1 MDIFSVITLLGGLAM
16 FLYGMEVMGD
26 GLKNASGSALKQV
39 LGKATQNL
47 IFGVITGMLVT
58 AVIQSWTATIVLTV
72 GLISANILDLKQAVS
87 IVMGANIGTTVT
99 AQIIRLMDIESGGS
113 LLMDFFKPS
122 TLAAL
127 ALIVGVVLIMFVKG
141 NKSMATGEIFAG
153 FGILFSGLLNMTAA
167 VTPLSESQAFLDLM
181 QRFSN
186 YPLIAILLGL
196 VMTVIVQSSSAMV
209 GMIQA
214 LSVTGAMTFNLVY
227 PLIMG
232 INLGT
237 CVTTALVCSIGSSKD
252 AKRVGIVHIAFN
264 VIGTI
269 LFMIVMTIIKSM
281 GGFPN
286 LWGSVANSGSIA
298 NFQTLFNL
306 VTAIALIPFA
316 GFLVKLS
323 IVIVKPD
330 ARDAEDKANLM
341 VPDVKL
347 FEVPAMALSECNHAI
362 ARMGEVA
369 LKNIRRSYQ
378 LLQNYDV
385 KRVDVINEN
394 EDQLDQF
401 TDAMDGYLVN
411 LSKYVETDNDN
422 QSINILM
429 HANTNFERIGDHAVN
444 ILEAAQSIAVDQIQL
459 SPDAKAEMDII
470 KEAVMNIRK
479 MTVEAF
485 DSYHYNLAKKIEPL
499 EEVIDDMVVSAKNHH
514 VERLKLGQCN
524 MESGMIFVDLL
535 TNLERIADQC
545 SNIALLILSQ

>member
-1 MDIFSVITLLGGLAM
+1 MNLTEERLQYLELLSQKFPSPAQVSTEIINLNAILGLPKGTEHFISDIHGEYRL
-16 FLYGMEVMGD
+16 FLHI
-26 GLKNASGSALKQV
+26 LKNASGSALKQV

-47 IFGVITGMLVT
+47 ILGVITGMLVT
-58 AVIQSWTATIVLTV
+58 AVIQSSTATIVLTV

-122 TLAAL
+122 TLAPL
-127 ALIVGVVLIMFVKG
+127 ALIVGVVLIMFVKS

-286 LWGSVANSGSIA
+286 LWESVANSGSIA

-316 GFLVKLS
+316 GFLPTMCRRPPTRFRW
-323 IVIVKPD
+323 KPTC
-330 ARDAEDKANLM
+330 ARTSPK
-341 VPDVKL
+341 PRSRRK
-347 FEVPAMALSECNHAI
+347 
-362 ARMGEVA
+362 
-369 LKNIRRSYQ
+369 RRSP
-378 LLQNYDV
+378 V
-385 KRVDVINEN
+385 ARRPRPACSWHRE
-394 EDQLDQF
+394 
-401 TDAMDGYLVN
+401 
-411 LSKYVETDNDN
+411 SW
-422 QSINILM
+422 
-429 HANTNFERIGDHAVN
+429 
-444 ILEAAQSIAVDQIQL
+444 EA
-459 SPDAKAEMDII
+459 
-470 KEAVMNIRK
+470 R
-479 MTVEAF
+479 
-485 DSYHYNLAKKIEPL
+485 
-499 EEVIDDMVVSAKNHH
+499 
-514 VERLKLGQCN
+514 
-524 MESGMIFVDLL
+524 
-535 TNLERIADQC
+535 
-545 SNIALLILSQ
+545 SNR

>member
-47 IFGVITGMLVT
+47 ILGVITGMLVT
-58 AVIQSWTATIVLTV
+58 AVIQSSTATIVLTV

-122 TLAAL
+122 TLAPL
-127 ALIVGVVLIMFVKG
+127 ALIVGVVLIMFVKS

-269 LFMIVMTIIKSM
+269 LFMIVMTIIFDDNTLL
-281 GGFPN
+281 FPV
-286 LWGSVANSGSIA
+286 LVAFKVFPTDLALLVRTELNS
-298 NFQTLFNL
+298 
-306 VTAIALIPFA
+306 
-316 GFLVKLS
+316 
-323 IVIVKPD
+323 
-330 ARDAEDKANLM
+330 
-341 VPDVKL
+341 
-347 FEVPAMALSECNHAI
+347 
-362 ARMGEVA
+362 
-369 LKNIRRSYQ
+369 
-378 LLQNYDV
+378 
-385 KRVDVINEN
+385 
-394 EDQLDQF
+394 
-401 TDAMDGYLVN
+401 
-411 LSKYVETDNDN
+411 
-422 QSINILM
+422 
-429 HANTNFERIGDHAVN
+429 
-444 ILEAAQSIAVDQIQL
+444 
-459 SPDAKAEMDII
+459 
-470 KEAVMNIRK
+470 
-479 MTVEAF
+479 
-485 DSYHYNLAKKIEPL
+485 
-499 EEVIDDMVVSAKNHH
+499 H
-514 VERLKLGQCN
+514 VEQRSRQPIAAISFRKTRQQVFSSLHGRARPVLDVLADVEESSAAIDVGDSLCEGVDGVNRGELIISRHEPTGRFWNQCVPPA
-524 MESGMIFVDLL
+524 ELHCKFH
-535 TNLERIADQC
+535 EAEP
-545 SNIALLILSQ
+545 